1 MKLHTMTDRDRRNL
15 HPNFYND
22 DVIIDDVTVRYVIMN
37 ILHSASLMTSF
48 LIDGVLSYTINET
61 GEIECEI

>member
-15 HPNFYND
+15 HPNFYN
-22 DVIIDDVTVRYVIMN
+22 DDVTVRYVIMN